1 MALHE
6 EVVLTLEQLRRELEE
21 LAVRGLRAVMPRQ
34 VERLGL
40 LREELEGIGAEHL
53 AGTLG
58 ELQQAI
64 RADDPAAAKALLR
77 AQIALRVFERMV
89 TLEVAQ
95 AQLQQLA
102 EALAPADAQPG
113 GDE

>member
-1 MALHE
+1 MPVHE

-21 LAVRGLRAVMPRQ
+21 LAVRGLRAVVPRQ

-40 LREELEGIGAEHL
+40 MREELEGIGAEHL

-58 ELQQAI
+58 ELEQAL
-64 RADDPAAAKALLR
+64 RTDDPAAARALLR

-95 AQLQQLA
+95 GKLQQWA
-102 EALAPADAQPG
+102 EALAPAEAQTPE
-113 GDE
+113 DE

>member
-21 LAVRGLRAVMPRQ
+21 LAIRGLRAVAPRQ
-34 VERLGL
+34 TARLGL
-40 LREELEGIGAEHL
+40 IREELQGIGAEHL

-58 ELQQAI
+58 QLEGAL
-64 RADDPAAAKALLR
+64 RNDDPAAAPALLR
-77 AQIALRVFERMV
+77 AQIALRVFERVV

-102 EALAPADAQPG
+102 EALVPADAQSG
-113 GDE
+113 EHE